1 MAIRILNNKANAS
14 LALLHPLQYEKIMKR
29 KSPPCQFGNAF
40 RALRKSLGIK
50 QAEVA
55 LRTGRTV
62 QQISQIERGEREPR
76 FSTILLLAYSLG
88 ISPAELVRLTA
99 ASMPDPVI
107 LLREEAEKDL

>member
-1 MAIRILNNKANAS
+1 
-14 LALLHPLQYEKIMKR
+14 MKR

-40 RALRKSLGIK
+40 KELRKSLGVT

-76 FSTILLLAYSLG
+76 FSTILLLAYSLR
-88 ISPAELVRLTA
+88 ISPAELVRITA
-99 ASMPDPVI
+99 ESMPEPII
-107 LLREEAEKDL
+107 LLREEAEKNL

>member
-1 MAIRILNNKANAS
+1 MVIIILASKAIAS
-14 LALLHPLQYEKIMKR
+14 LLLPYSLQYEKIMKR

-40 RALRKSLGIK
+40 RMLRKSLGIK

-55 LRTGRTV
+55 ARTGRTV

-88 ISPAELVRLTA
+88 ISPAELVRITA
-99 ASMPDPVI
+99 ESMPDPVI